1 MRLGSVNYLIEYYT
15 DQCSQTELSVEGC
28 HQSADISTGG
38 SCLSP
43 YPFLDY
49 SLLVESEIVFLKVK
63 ISLVFT
69 NNNWKLKAYWM
80 DLIVI
85 IIEVTKPITVWVF
98 IK

>member
-1 MRLGSVNYLIEYYT
+1 MRLGSVNSLIEYYT
-15 DQCSQTELSVEGC
+15 DQFSQTKPSVEGC

-43 YPFLDY
+43 NPFLDY

-69 NNNWKLKAYWM
+69 NNNWKTECT

-85 IIEVTKPITVWVF
+85 IIVVTKPITVWVF
-98 IK
+98 IT

>member
-1 MRLGSVNYLIEYYT
+1 MRLGSVNSLIEYYT
-15 DQCSQTELSVEGC
+15 DQSSQTELSVEGC

-43 YPFLDY
+43 NPFLDH
-49 SLLVESEIVFLKVK
+49 SLLVEREIVFLKSK

-69 NNNWKLKAYWM
+69 NNNWKTYCT

-85 IIEVTKPITVWVF
+85 IIVITKPIIVSVLN
-98 IK
+98 K

>member
-1 MRLGSVNYLIEYYT
+1 MRLGSVNSLIEYYT
-15 DQCSQTELSVEGC
+15 VQCSQTGLSVEGC
-28 HQSADISTGG
+28 HQSAEISTGG

-43 YPFLDY
+43 NPFLDY
-49 SLLVESEIVFLKVK
+49 SLLVESEIVSLKVK

-69 NNNWKLKAYWM
+69 NNNWKTECT

-85 IIEVTKPITVWVF
+85 IIVVTKPITVWVF